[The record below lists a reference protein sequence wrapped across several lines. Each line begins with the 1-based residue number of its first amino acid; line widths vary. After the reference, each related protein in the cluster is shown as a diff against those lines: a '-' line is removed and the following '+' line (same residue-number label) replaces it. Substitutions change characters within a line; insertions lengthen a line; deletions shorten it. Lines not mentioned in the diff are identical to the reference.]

1 MEKRVIKK
9 DALAGIIKN
18 ISNDMLVYAPVQE
31 EDNVLFK
38 VLEAGMEPLVEYAN
52 TKNAP
57 KNFFFPQSETMM
69 KYFRS
74 ERGRELSEVV
84 EDAADAVLFGVRP
97 CDARSFVLLDNIF
110 DDPKYKDSY
119 YIARREKTVIVS
131 LACVHPPYTTCFCTS
146 VGGHPMSSEGSDVVL
161 TDLGDSYLAEFLTPK
176 GEKLLEK
183 MGDLGAADEAL
194 DAKKTE
200 LSDNA
205 EKEITSH
212 IPGSEIK
219 PWLDENFE
227 SPFWETIYRSCLACG
242 TCTYL
247 CPTCHCFD
255 ITDEVKGEDGR
266 RIRTWDSCM
275 SWLFTMETSGHNP
288 RTSQKQRWR
297 QRLMHKFKYFVDNFD
312 AIACVGCGRCVT
324 NCPVN
329 IDIRKIVNDISKL

>member
-1 MEKRVIKK
+1 
-9 DALAGIIKN
+9 
-18 ISNDMLVYAPVQE
+18 
-31 EDNVLFK
+31 
-38 VLEAGMEPLVEYAN
+38 
-52 TKNAP
+52 
-57 KNFFFPQSETMM
+57 
-69 KYFRS
+69 
-74 ERGRELSEVV
+74 
-84 EDAADAVLFGVRP
+84 
-97 CDARSFVLLDNIF
+97 
-110 DDPKYKDSY
+110 
-119 YIARREKTVIVS
+119 
-131 LACVHPPYTTCFCTS
+131 
-146 VGGHPMSSEGSDVVL
+146 MSSEGSDIVL

-200 LSDNA
+200 LSENA

-212 IPGSEIK
+212 IPGREIK

-227 SPFWETIYRSCLACG
+227 SPFWDTLYRSCLACG

-255 ITDEVKGEDGR
+255 ITDEVKGDGGR
-266 RIRTWDSCM
+266 RIRSWDSCM

-288 RTSQKQRWR
+288 RTSQKERWR

-312 AIACVGCGRCVT
+312 AIACVGCGRCVI

-329 IDIRKIVNDISKL
+329 IDIRKIVTDISKL